1 MGKNR
6 KVTLRVSGLYLLPPS
21 ARRAGR
27 IRSVCRRI
35 LHRGTGA
42 AGEVN
47 IVFLDRARMRTL
59 NRRYLD
65 RSHDTDV
72 IAFAYTEDAGPR
84 PGERPFGDIFISA
97 YQARVQAAALGHD
110 VLVEVLTLA
119 AHGAL
124 HLLGYDDATP
134 RGRDRMFRM
143 QTAALRPL
151 PRRRK

>member
-1 MGKNR
+1 MGKER
-6 KVTLRVSGLYLLPPS
+6 LTLRISGLRRLPPS
-21 ARRAGR
+21 ARRPAR
-27 IRSVCRRI
+27 IRAVCRRI
-35 LHRGTGA
+35 LRPGA

-47 IVFLDRARMRTL
+47 IVVLDRSRMRAL

-65 RSHDTDV
+65 RGHDTDV

-97 YQARVQAAALGHD
+97 YQARRQAAELGHGA
-110 VLVEVLTLA
+110 LTEVLTLV

-124 HLLGYDDATP
+124 HLLGYDDATE
-134 RGRDRMFRM
+134 RGRARMFRL
-143 QTAALRPL
+143 QTAALQP